1 MRLMVA
7 YLMRDEKNPGLDGG
21 SSTLAR
27 ILLLGIGVA
36 CLVLLVDFGLVLVF
50 TLDFVLALVLAVF
63 LLFRNGGFMV
73 ISLELV

>member
-50 TLDFVLALVLAVF
+50 TLDFVLAVF